1 MPIFESYKRAK
12 EEKKEAEGDKTE
24 GNKTRETAR
33 EEKKEKLP
41 TVVEILKN
49 KEESSLFGSYV
60 GAHVGNGVELARKLA
75 SGETLSSEE
84 LLVLSDARNGFFE
97 RIEAAS
103 HFKEMLGGQELQVI
117 VNSNEYLQ
125 RLAEGVGVEALR
137 DAVERQLSLMAVS
150 GDSSFERLAASLNKL
165 EATRSRMKEIDGK
178 IGEFTSRYGI
188 SEDSMSKILANLP
201 ENPSA
206 EQIAAAVRGEI
217 GFFRRLRSKN
227 SRESIVAQIKEIEKQ
242 GVVISP
248 AELESLTKRLDDNFR
263 STGQLLNSAIK
274 GNKEIRG
281 HLTKAL
287 RSEEEPETERND
299 TPFQEVVDF
308 SSNTDKTK
316 KEIEKSY
323 KEFVE
328 ANDEKPEE
336 ERIPAD
342 QVESKFL
349 EEYMGKK
356 QKIGF
361 WGEIFN
367 ILLDSLIKEVVK

>member
-12 EEKKEAEGDKTE
+12 EEKKAESDKTE
-24 GNKTRETAR
+24 GNKTREAAR

-41 TVVEILKN
+41 TVVEILKD

-60 GAHVGNGVELARKLA
+60 GAHVENGAELAKKLA

-84 LLVLSDARNGFFE
+84 LLALSDARNGFFE
-97 RIEAAS
+97 RMEAAS
-103 HFKEMLGGQELQVI
+103 NLKEMLGGQELQTI
-117 VNSNEYLQ
+117 IGSNEYLQ

-150 GDSSFERLAASLNKL
+150 GDSSFERLTTSLNKL
-165 EATRSRMKEIDGK
+165 EATRSRMKEVDGK
-178 IGEFTSRYGI
+178 IGEFISRYGI

-206 EQIAAAVRGEI
+206 EQVAAAVRGEI

-227 SRESIVAQIKEIEKQ
+227 SQESVVAQIKEMEKQ

-248 AELESLTKRLDDNFR
+248 TELESLTKRLDDNFG
-263 STGQLLNSAIK
+263 STGRLLNSVIK
-274 GNKEIRG
+274 GNEEIRG
-281 HLTKAL
+281 HLTRAL
-287 RSEEEPETERND
+287 RSEEEPEEERND
-299 TPFQEVVDF
+299 TPFQEVVGF
-308 SSNTDKTK
+308 SSSADKTK

-323 KEFVE
+323 EEFVE

-349 EEYMGKK
+349 EEYMGKNK
-356 QKIGF
+356 KSGF

-367 ILLDSLIKEVVK
+367 IFLDSLIKEVVK

>member
-12 EEKKEAEGDKTE
+12 EEKKAEGDKTE
-24 GNKTRETAR
+24 GNKTQEAAR

-49 KEESSLFGSYV
+49 KEESPLFGSYV
-60 GAHVGNGVELARKLA
+60 GAHVENGTELAKKLA

-84 LLVLSDARNGFFE
+84 LLALSDARNGFFE
-97 RIEAAS
+97 RMEAAS
-103 HFKEMLGGQELQVI
+103 NLKEMLGGQELQTI
-117 VNSNEYLQ
+117 IDSNEYLQ

-150 GDSSFERLAASLNKL
+150 GDSSFERLTASLNKL
-165 EATRSRMKEIDGK
+165 EATRSRMKEVDGK
-178 IGEFTSRYGI
+178 IREFISRYGI

-206 EQIAAAVRGEI
+206 EQVAAAVRGEI

-227 SRESIVAQIKEIEKQ
+227 SQESVVAQIKEMEKQ
-242 GVVISP
+242 GVVISS
-248 AELESLTKRLDDNFR
+248 AELESLTKRLDDNFG
-263 STGQLLNSAIK
+263 STGRLLNSVIK
-274 GNKEIRG
+274 GNEEIRG
-281 HLTKAL
+281 HLTRAL
-287 RSEEEPETERND
+287 RSEEEPEEERND
-299 TPFQEVVDF
+299 TPFQEVVDL
-308 SSNTDKTK
+308 SSNADKTK
-316 KEIEKSY
+316 KEIERSY
-323 KEFVE
+323 EEFVE
-328 ANDEKPEE
+328 ANDGKSEE

-349 EEYMGKK
+349 EEYMGKNK
-356 QKIGF
+356 KSGF

-367 ILLDSLIKEVVK
+367 IFLDSLIKEVVK